1 MDSPNINRTIRSLE
15 IRIVKRRKERSEAE
29 RKSGTLVSTTSSQTE
44 DFEGF
49 EVRARIFA
57 LKGILIYDG
66 RVVFNFNM
74 LLLLW

>member
-1 MDSPNINRTIRSLE
+1 MASPNINRTIRSLE

-29 RKSGTLVSTTSSQTE
+29 RKSGTLVSTTSSQTK

-49 EVRARIFA
+49 EVRGRIFA